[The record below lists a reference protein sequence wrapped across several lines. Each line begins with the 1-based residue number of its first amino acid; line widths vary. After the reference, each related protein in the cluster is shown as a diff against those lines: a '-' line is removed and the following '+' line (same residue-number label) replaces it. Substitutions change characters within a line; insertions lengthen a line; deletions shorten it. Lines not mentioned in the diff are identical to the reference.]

1 MNESELK
8 ANIKASIKTAKATA
22 ADLILKIG
30 DEKDPQK
37 KAEMM
42 KTLCE
47 LITAA
52 NDAVM
57 RR

>member
-8 ANIKASIKTAKATA
+8 ASIKMAKAAA

-30 DEKDPQK
+30 HEKDPQK

-47 LITAA
+47 LIAAA